1 MKALLSPDFWQAFF
15 TIASIVVPASTGGHK
30 VLPYSVE
37 IALSIGVTS
46 LSFFDFLYYPIFVT
60 RTVISSNTDSCPLSA

>member
-15 TIASIVVPASTGGHK
+15 TIASIVVPASMGGHK

-46 LSFFDFLYYPIFVT
+46 LSFFIFIIFTLFL
-60 RTVISSNTDSCPLSA
+60 